1 MPSLSILI
9 KEASSFRKFEFRDTV
24 DTRYL
29 MAYPKYSWRDV
40 HTATE
45 MEICILVNLS
55 TGRSLRERRKEHFT
69 CRGLRTLTR
78 EDFMCHALA
87 INNKPLV
94 FWSPRRY
101 RPWKMDVSATPA
113 YRYPITAVSSSV
125 P

>member
-45 MEICILVNLS
+45 MEIYTCKLINRKIPKR
-55 TGRSLRERRKEHFT
+55 TQKGTFHMQRIKDAHTRRF
-69 CRGLRTLTR
+69 
-78 EDFMCHALA
+78 
-87 INNKPLV
+87 
-94 FWSPRRY
+94 Y
-101 RPWKMDVSATPA
+101 
-113 YRYPITAVSSSV
+113 V
-125 P
+125 PCVGNQ